1 MGQYLCFSPRGV
13 EAAGG
18 AAGVILREVEVTVGG
33 LAFIT
38 SLEGGYLGGC
48 SS

>member
-18 AAGVILREVEVTVGG
+18 AAGVILREVEVTVGFG
-33 LAFIT
+33 TFIT
-38 SLEGGYLGGC
+38 SFEGGYLNGGFY
-48 SS
+48 

>member
-18 AAGVILREVEVTVGG
+18 AAGVILREVEVMVGG
-33 LAFIT
+33 LSFY
-38 SLEGGYLGGC
+38 LGVKGGYLGGC

>member
-18 AAGVILREVEVTVGG
+18 AAGVILREVEVMVDG
-33 LAFIT
+33 LAFRLFFDTRIDT
-38 SLEGGYLGGC
+38 FP
-48 SS
+48 

>member
-18 AAGVILREVEVTVGG
+18 AAGVILREVEVMVDG
-33 LAFIT
+33 LAFRT
-38 SLEGGYLGGC
+38 CFEGGYLNGGFY
-48 SS
+48 